1 MVLKIILFVLIA
13 MPLCAQNLIDFQ
25 IHDQFKQVHV
35 TSDYVGEVVIVIG
48 SDKAGCDY
56 DKLWAA
62 ELDQKLG
69 HTASILPVAH
79 MKGVPFFLKGFIRG
93 KFPKQPENWILMD
106 WGGKFN
112 KAYNFEPGLANIL
125 VFNGQGEQIFKA
137 SAGELDH
144 EIISELILIINNST
158 RVDNNL

>member
-1 MVLKIILFVLIA
+1 MVLKIILFILIA
-13 MPLCAQNLIDFQ
+13 MPLFAQNLIDFHIQ
-25 IHDQFKQVHV
+25 DQFKQVHV
-35 TSDYVGEVVIVIG
+35 TSDYAGEVVIVIG

-62 ELDQKLG
+62 ELGEKLG

-112 KAYNFEPGLANIL
+112 KAYSFEPGLANIL
-125 VFNGQGEQIFKA
+125 VFDGQGEQIFRV
-137 SAGELDH
+137 SAGELDQ
-144 EIISELILIINNST
+144 EIVSEIE
-158 RVDNNL
+158 NLVN